1 MFTSLTFS
9 DTKKALE
16 CNKKADSVDP
26 ADNDVKNLSDG
37 LALYGISVAT
47 KLEAFKQM
55 FQKES
60 DA

>member
-1 MFTSLTFS
+1 M
-9 DTKKALE
+9 E